1 MKNRFSFQNAGLLLG
16 ISVAAMAVHG
26 YHPYVEDAEIYL
38 PGIKK
43 LLNPALYAQNTGF
56 FASHAGMTIFPELIA
71 ASVRVTHL
79 PFDWALL
86 AWQFLCVFVLL
97 LGCWKIGRL
106 AFGEGPASWGGV
118 ALVASLLTIPVAG
131 TSLYIMDQYLNTR
144 SLSAAAVVMM
154 VASAGERRYLR
165 AGCWGVFTAAV
176 HPLMFVFGGSFALIH
191 FAVRWLGQRKS
202 GAVPEKS
209 LARGLGVGALVFLGR
224 SPLGLFP
231 PMSPA
236 YHEALQSRS
245 YFFLARWEWYEWLGM
260 LAPFAIF
267 WWFGRIAK
275 QRGWVEMEWL
285 CRAVNLFGLIFALAS
300 LLTIPAALERFT
312 LLQPMRYLHLTYVLM
327 FVLAGGLLAEYV
339 LRRHVWRWLL
349 LFVPMCAGMLYAQR
363 QVFPATPHLELPS
376 LHSANQTSPNPWVQ
390 AFLWIREKTPIDAYF
405 AINPEHM
412 KASDEDQHGFRALA
426 ERSMLADDVKDS
438 GAVTM
443 FPKLAETWKEQTM
456 AQAGWKNFGQADF
469 ARLKQRYGVDW
480 VVLDSSSYVFENASG
495 AGLTCDYRNARV
507 EVCRID

>member
-1 MKNRFSFQNAGLLLG
+1 VKSRFRNAGLLLG

-43 LLNPALYAQNTGF
+43 LLNPGLYAQNAGF
-56 FASHAGMTIFPELIA
+56 FASHAGMTVFPELIA
-71 ASVRVTHL
+71 ASVRITHL

-86 AWQFLCVFVLL
+86 AWQFLCIVVLL

-144 SLSAAAVVMM
+144 SLSAAAVLMM
-154 VASAGERRYLR
+154 VASAGERRYVR

-176 HPLMFVFGGSFALIH
+176 HPLMFVFGASFAAIH
-191 FAVRWLGQRKS
+191 FAVRMLRRREGGMGPQK
-202 GAVPEKS
+202 V
-209 LARGLGVGALVFLGR
+209 LARGVGVAALLPLGR

-231 PMSPA
+231 PMSPV
-236 YHEALQSRS
+236 YHEALTSRQ
-245 YFFLARWEWYEWLGM
+245 YFFLSRWEWYELLGM

-267 WWFGRIAK
+267 WWFGRIA
-275 QRGWVEMEWL
+275 RGRKWCEMESL
-285 CRAVNLFGLIFALAS
+285 CRAVNLFGLLFALAS
-300 LLTIPAALERFT
+300 LLTIPAAFERFT

-339 LRRHVWRWLL
+339 LRRHLWRWLL
-349 LFVPMCAGMLYAQR
+349 LFVPLCAGMLYAQR
-363 QVFPATPHLELPS
+363 EVFPATPHLELPGFS
-376 LHSANQTSPNPWVQ
+376 PNPASPNPWVQ
-390 AFLWIREKTPIDAYF
+390 AFLWIREKTPLDAYF
-405 AINPEHM
+405 ALNPEHM
-412 KASDEDQHGFRALA
+412 KAADEDQHGFRALA
-426 ERSMLADDVKDS
+426 ERSMLADNVKDS

-456 AQAGWKNFGQADF
+456 AQAGWKNFGRADF
-469 ARLKQRYGVDW
+469 ARLKQVYGVGW
-480 VVLDSSSYVFENASG
+480 VVLDSSSAAFENASG
-495 AGLTCDYRNARV
+495 AGLTCEYRNARV
-507 EVCRID
+507 EVCRVD